1 MERIRVATRE
11 RRQVVDVTRQ
21 VDAAVRAS
29 GVREGI
35 ALVHCP
41 HTTATV
47 VVNERDAPLMQDLLD
62 ISSQL
67 VREGGWRHD
76 PGEGNGH
83 AHLQSMLLDRGA
95 ALPVEGGR
103 LALGTWQ
110 SVLLVELD
118 GPRER
123 ELWVQ
128 VVGG

>member
-1 MERIRVATRE
+1 MERLQVATGE

-21 VDAAVRAS
+21 VDAAVRSS
-29 GVREGI
+29 GVKEGI

-47 VVNERDAPLMQDLLD
+47 VVNEGDAPLTQDLLD
-62 ISSQL
+62 MAAQL
-67 VREGGWRHD
+67 VHEGGWRHD

-83 AHLQSMLLDRGA
+83 AHLQAMLLDRGCT
-95 ALPVEGGR
+95 LPVEGGR

-118 GPRER
+118 GPRDR

-128 VVGG
+128 VLGR